1 MSRYA
6 ENRTARFDYEILDTF
21 EAGLELR
28 GHEVKSVRAGK
39 VSLAGAY
46 VLIRGREAFLVGARI
61 DPYQAA
67 NTTTEYEPDR
77 TRRLLLKRGQIDEV
91 EEKLDTAGV
100 SAIPL
105 SIYGNKGL
113 IKLEV
118 AIARGKRARDKRQ
131 SIKER
136 ETNREIRRIV
146 KYDER

>member
-67 NTTTEYEPDR
+67 NATTEYEPDR

>member
-6 ENRTARFDYEILDTF
+6 ENRTARFDYEIIDTF

-67 NTTTEYEPDR
+67 NATTEYEPDR